1 MNFFQGS
8 IVSNTVEQFLIKSK
22 KKASKRDKVNII
34 VSLIRNLVTL
44 PFVPIFSYSKGSSK
58 ADIICKYYYFWHKI
72 KAKKR

>member
-34 VSLIRNLVTL
+34 VSLTRNLVTL

-58 ADIICKYYYFWHKI
+58 ADIICKYYYFI
-72 KAKKR
+72 LQTINE